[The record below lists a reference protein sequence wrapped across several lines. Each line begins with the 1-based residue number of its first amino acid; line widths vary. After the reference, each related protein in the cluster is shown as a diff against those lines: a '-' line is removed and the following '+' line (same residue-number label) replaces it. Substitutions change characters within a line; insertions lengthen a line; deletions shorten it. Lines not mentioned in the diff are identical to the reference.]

1 MKRVNANVTRQYI
14 ENADLPIHG
23 DSYTVIPHGEVI
35 KKVLTELDNAG
46 YQVERELYKC
56 NLNAQIATG
65 VYHIQS
71 NAESEMGM
79 MFAWI
84 NSYNKQRRFS
94 CAAGS
99 YVGVCMNGMISG
111 DLAVFARKHTGDA
124 DLEANNVIVKQVSE
138 LKTQHKQL
146 IQDKNNMKLITV
158 SKERQAELLGKM
170 FVHENIITANQLG
183 IVKREMENPSYNYNC
198 SDEKLWTLYNHVT
211 NAVKT
216 SHPAHWM
223 KDQQAVHNFFT
234 QEFAA
239 VMRPAPADLVVSVVE
254 EQEVVEIPNL
264 TFEL

>member
-14 ENADLPIHG
+14 ESADLPVHG

-35 KKVLTELDNAG
+35 KKVLNELAKSG

-56 NLNAQIATG
+56 NLNAQVATG
-65 VYHIQS
+65 IYHIKS
-71 NAESEMGM
+71 SLDSEMGM

-99 YVGVCMNGMISG
+99 YVNVCMNGMISG
-111 DLAVFARKHTGDA
+111 DLSVFARKHTGDA
-124 DLEANNVIVKQVSE
+124 DIEANNVITRQVSE
-138 LKTQHKQL
+138 LKNQHTQL

-170 FVHENIITANQLG
+170 FVHENIISANQLG
-183 IVKREMENPSYNYNC
+183 IVKREMENPSYNYNVGE
-198 SDEKLWTLYNHVT
+198 EKLWSLYNHVT

-223 KDQQAVHNFFT
+223 KDQRAVHNFFT
-234 QEFAA
+234 KEFAA
-239 VMRPAPADLVVSVVE
+239 VMRPAPADLAAAVVE
-254 EQEVVEIPNL
+254 PEEVLEITNL